1 MHYMALGG
9 AERALLG
16 LLNAID
22 IEQVDVDLFLNQ
34 HSGEFMPLIPRK
46 INLLPEKR
54 GYNAIERP
62 MKNILKECQFGILY
76 GRLKAKWMHN
86 KYINSLG
93 EHDKSSDSSIFQY
106 VADCVEPFLPYLDEL
121 GEYDL
126 AISFLQPHNI
136 VLNKVKAKQ
145 KLAWIHTDYSAVH
158 FNAEKELPIWSS
170 YEHIVSISPE
180 CTKAFLTMFPTLKD
194 KIIEI
199 ENILS
204 PMFVRQQANV
214 EATSL
219 YNDYD
224 GVKLLSVGRICYAKN
239 YDNIPYIANKIKQSG
254 IKFKWYIIGPGNHTE
269 IDSLLNELNC
279 NDVVEFLGAK
289 SNPYPYMKGC
299 DIYIQPSRYEG
310 KSVTV
315 REAQM
320 LCKPVVITS
329 YATAKSQINHG
340 VDGVIVP
347 MDNDGISKGI
357 VDFIKNKT
365 LQDKI
370 IDYLNSHDYGNEN
383 EINKIYNLIKT
394 Q

>member
-1 MHYMALGG
+1 
-9 AERALLG
+9 
-16 LLNAID
+16 
-22 IEQVDVDLFLNQ
+22 
-34 HSGEFMPLIPRK
+34 
-46 INLLPEKR
+46 
-54 GYNAIERP
+54 
-62 MKNILKECQFGILY
+62 
-76 GRLKAKWMHN
+76 
-86 KYINSLG
+86 
-93 EHDKSSDSSIFQY
+93 
-106 VADCVEPFLPYLDEL
+106 
-121 GEYDL
+121 
-126 AISFLQPHNI
+126 
-136 VLNKVKAKQ
+136 
-145 KLAWIHTDYSAVH
+145 
-158 FNAEKELPIWSS
+158 
-170 YEHIVSISPE
+170 
-180 CTKAFLTMFPTLKD
+180 MFPTLKD